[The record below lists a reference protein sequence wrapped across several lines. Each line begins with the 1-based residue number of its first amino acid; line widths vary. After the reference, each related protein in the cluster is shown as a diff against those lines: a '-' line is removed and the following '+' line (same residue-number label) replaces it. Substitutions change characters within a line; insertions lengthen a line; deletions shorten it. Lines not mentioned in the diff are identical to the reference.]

1 MVFVKLLHRYSV
13 TGVMHENIVL
23 KLEVFKFMTSL
34 QTIALQ
40 IKESHK
46 KTVDSICNSV
56 KISVKNHEQSK
67 NTF

>member
-34 QTIALQ
+34 
-40 IKESHK
+40 
-46 KTVDSICNSV
+46 
-56 KISVKNHEQSK
+56 
-67 NTF
+67 